1 MKVRLTFGID
11 KVEKTILAHLEQ
23 YDEYQQISYKEQP
36 GVKVCVRC
44 YNDKIEVIKSGNVNI
59 HVIHKLHQKDEF
71 AYRIKMGEQEFVGN
85 VKIRTT
91 HLQIEKQKIRVEYT
105 RDKERVVQTWS
116 YE

>member
-1 MKVRLTFGID
+1 MKIKLTFGID

-23 YDEYQQISYKEQP
+23 FEDYQEISYKEQP
-36 GVKVCVRC
+36 GVKVLVRC

-59 HVIHKLHQKDEF
+59 SVTHKLHQKNDVP
-71 AYRIKMGEQEFVGN
+71 YQIKMGEQEFNGS

-91 HLQIEKQKIRVEYT
+91 HLQIEKQMIRVEYT
-105 RDKERVVQTWS
+105 RDNERVIQTWS